1 MLGLLTSK
9 ARRPWLLAATLIV
22 LGLGLLLQLAWRK

>member
-9 ARRPWLLAATLIV
+9 ARRPSLLAVTLIV
-22 LGLGLLLQLAWRK
+22 LGLGLLIQLAWRK